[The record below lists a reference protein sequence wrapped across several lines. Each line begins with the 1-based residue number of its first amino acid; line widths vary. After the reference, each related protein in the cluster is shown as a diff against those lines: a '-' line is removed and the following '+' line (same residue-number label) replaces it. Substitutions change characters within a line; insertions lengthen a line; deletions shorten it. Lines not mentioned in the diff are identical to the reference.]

1 LAIDQICTIGPATSD
16 EDMIKEL
23 ILHGMT
29 IVRLNLSHGNHES
42 YHEVIHTVRSLNEK
56 LATNVKI
63 LGDLKGS
70 KIRLGEIEGD
80 NI

>member
-29 IVRLNLSHGNHES
+29 IVRLNLSHGNHE
-42 YHEVIHTVRSLNEK
+42 VIHTVRSLNEK